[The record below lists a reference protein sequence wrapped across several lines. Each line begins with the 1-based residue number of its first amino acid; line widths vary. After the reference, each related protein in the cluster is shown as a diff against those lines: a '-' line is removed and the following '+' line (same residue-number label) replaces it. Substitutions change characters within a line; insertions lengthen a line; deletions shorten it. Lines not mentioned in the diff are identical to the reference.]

1 MDVTV
6 STAARESDWAA
17 AARLLDDYRRW
28 LDAAMGLD
36 LAAAQPAAGGEFG
49 DLAAYYRPPD
59 GVLVLAW
66 LGPRPAGMVG
76 VHRYAGTVG
85 ELKRMYA
92 VPEARGLGVGRA
104 LVRAAVDAAT
114 GLGFDEL
121 WLQTEPG
128 AMGAAH
134 RLYREAGFVDIPP
147 YHDLGVAGVVTLGRP
162 LTGARRLYRV

>member
-1 MDVTV
+1 VGVTL
-6 STAARESDWAA
+6 SAATGESEWAA

-36 LAAAQPAAGGEFG
+36 LAAAQPSAGGEFG
-49 DLAAYYRPPD
+49 DLAGFYRPPD

-66 LGPRPAGMVG
+66 LDSRPVGMVG
-76 VHRYAGTVG
+76 VHRYAGPIG

-92 VPEARGLGVGRA
+92 VPAARGRGVGRA
-104 LVRAAVDAAT
+104 LLSAAVDAGTA
-114 GLGFDEL
+114 LGFDEL

-128 AMGAAH
+128 TMAAAH

-147 YHDLGVAGVVTLGRP
+147 YHDLGVAGVVTLGRR
-162 LTGARRLYRV
+162 LAGARRLSPV